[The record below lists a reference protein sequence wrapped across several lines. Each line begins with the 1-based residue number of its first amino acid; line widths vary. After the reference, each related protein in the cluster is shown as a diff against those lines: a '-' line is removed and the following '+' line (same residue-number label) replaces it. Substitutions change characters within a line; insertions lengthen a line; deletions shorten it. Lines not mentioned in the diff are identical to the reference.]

1 MVPILD
7 SLSYLGRVVDG
18 ESHVLLHASAVLRL
32 HLQLVELL
40 DHTLN
45 LVLTRFLASTI
56 ERTSLR
62 ELSHLN

>member
-7 SLSYLGRVVDG
+7 RLSYLGGVVDG
-18 ESHVLLHASAVLRL
+18 ESHVLLHASAVLGL

-45 LVLTRFLASTI
+45 LILARFLASTF
-56 ERTSLR
+56 ERRSLR